1 MRIKDIIVQIA
12 IAQQQSS
19 LVPTIDP
26 RSGGAFLGHGSV
38 MVMLTAVML
47 LMNTRTAHEDLAQKM
62 SLPVVMACA
71 SVTHTGVIGGMTV
84 VTAVMK
90 EDASMNRVNSTS
102 LLVRMGAAF
111 PKPTSVMG
119 IMTVVM
125 NLMSWNI
132 SAVHQKQPALPI
144 ILNVTMETALS
155 WLKSAIG
162 WTIA

>member
-1 MRIKDIIVQIA
+1 MGAKNINLLWKLGECIYSCALKTVIA
-12 IAQQQSS
+12 FFEESVHSLIFEDSVHSS
-19 LVPTIDP
+19 
-26 RSGGAFLGHGSV
+26 SGA
-38 MVMLTAVML
+38 
-47 LMNTRTAHEDLAQKM
+47 
-62 SLPVVMACA
+62 
-71 SVTHTGVIGGMTV
+71 IGGMTV

-132 SAVHQKQPALPI
+132 SVVHQKQPAPPI

-155 WLKSAIG
+155 WLKSAIV
-162 WTIA
+162 WMIA

>member
-1 MRIKDIIVQIA
+1 MHTGNISRTHRIRLYNMTSVSESVFYWSQKYWPSLEIGRVYLSTCPGDSDCLLIFEESVH
-12 IAQQQSS
+12 SS
-19 LVPTIDP
+19 
-26 RSGGAFLGHGSV
+26 S
-38 MVMLTAVML
+38 
-47 LMNTRTAHEDLAQKM
+47 
-62 SLPVVMACA
+62 
-71 SVTHTGVIGGMTV
+71 GVIGGMTA

-102 LLVRMGAAF
+102 LLVRTGAAF

-132 SAVHQKQPALPI
+132 SVVHQKRPALPI

-162 WTIA
+162 WMIA